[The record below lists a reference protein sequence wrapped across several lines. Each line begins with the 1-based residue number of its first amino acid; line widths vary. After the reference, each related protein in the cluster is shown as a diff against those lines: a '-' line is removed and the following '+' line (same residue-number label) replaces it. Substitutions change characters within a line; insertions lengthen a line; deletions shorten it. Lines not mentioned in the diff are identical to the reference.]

1 MHFWGWKQKM
11 GSLNKLSAFPVL
23 RCWTAPAHPPLP
35 QTNPSLE
42 RATHP
47 PSSVASQTWQCTYK
61 QPGSGPCQ
69 GQLGTGRT
77 LSAVQVPRQVRKAN
91 SGHDFSM
98 QNSGL
103 NSSLKPVPSQHV
115 PSLPSS
121 CTKCLQ
127 RLFHEPDHTSD
138 PALKPN
144 QNPEIR
150 KSFLSFPR
158 HSSSW
163 HIRGK
168 YRWRCR
174 GVRWGWGWASLGT
187 DTTSESSYWMRGT
200 PQREMFGLERSLP
213 TSHLIMKE
221 AFPPC
226 LPTTS
231 PTVPFH
237 VTLSRNT
244 VWRRSASTHLVV
256 YPEGFPLAS

>member
-23 RCWTAPAHPPLP
+23 RCWTAPAHPPLLHP
-35 QTNPSLE
+35 NPSLE
-42 RATHP
+42 RATRP
-47 PSSVASQTWQCTYK
+47 PGSVASQTWQRTYK

-69 GQLGTGRT
+69 WQLGTGRT

-91 SGHDFSM
+91 SGHDFWM

-103 NSSLKPVPSQHV
+103 NTSLKPVPSQHM

-127 RLFHEPDHTSD
+127 RLFREPDHTSD
-138 PALKPN
+138 PALKPK

-163 HIRGK
+163 HIR
-168 YRWRCR
+168 
-174 GVRWGWGWASLGT
+174 AM
-187 DTTSESSYWMRGT
+187 YW
-200 PQREMFGLERSLP
+200 
-213 TSHLIMKE
+213 
-221 AFPPC
+221 
-226 LPTTS
+226 
-231 PTVPFH
+231 
-237 VTLSRNT
+237 
-244 VWRRSASTHLVV
+244 
-256 YPEGFPLAS
+256 